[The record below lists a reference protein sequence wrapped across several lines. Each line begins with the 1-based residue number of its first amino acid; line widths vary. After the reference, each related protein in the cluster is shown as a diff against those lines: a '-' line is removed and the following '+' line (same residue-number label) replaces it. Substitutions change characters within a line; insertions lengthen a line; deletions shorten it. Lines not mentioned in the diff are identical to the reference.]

1 MTLRHLQ
8 RTMARAVLPAPVDAT
23 VGSVSLLP
31 HQQQAVARLL
41 RALRWYRGALLAD
54 DVGLGKTFSALAV
67 ATRYR
72 HVHVLVPAGLLA
84 MWRSALMRTG
94 QSHVT
99 LHSLH
104 AASRGAPDLGPTSP
118 DTLVIIDEAHALR
131 NANTA
136 RYRHVASAVA
146 GNHVLLLSATPLHN
160 APRDLS
166 TIIGLFLGA
175 RSLRLREEQLA
186 QLVVRR
192 DAGLLDAGAV
202 TPEAVTTEA
211 VDPEAVD
218 SAPVPADAPVSPP
231 YLTSRPIARRHR
243 ALIMPQ
249 HRATLDAILALPA
262 PMPAR
267 DGAVATALIKL
278 GLLRAWCSSDAALTH
293 AIIRRILRTEA
304 LQAAL
309 QSDRHPTQQELRA
322 WAVGD
327 DHMQL
332 AFPELMVAPT
342 PTIVP
347 PVQAVG
353 QHLEA
358 LRTLRA
364 LHSQTSDAD
373 RLRTET
379 LRRIRRAHADTPI
392 VAFSQYTRTVQALYR
407 ALSDI
412 AGVGMIAGST
422 ARIASGAVTRTELLE
437 HFAPRAHGRPPPPS
451 HQAVRLLLTTDLL
464 AVGVNLQDAA
474 VVVHLDLPWTAALE
488 AQRVGRIVRIGSS
501 HAEVHVYRL
510 AASTPLRQALRTEQ
524 RLARKLLLTRRLVGG
539 ASHAPQVARASRASA
554 ADAQSAW
561 LATLTRWASGTP
573 PRRQSDAS
581 PSVNTSGARQ
591 RVYRRCITVALPTE
605 RIPRVYRTHDPAGPI
620 APLPMGGAIDALV
633 LVHIGT
639 RHTLLRIVRTR
650 RGWCVSMRAAC
661 LSAVAGAL
669 DGIVS
674 QTDEAAPPVSVRPLA
689 PHVSATLARVVRR
702 WHARRSAAA
711 LAGRRTTADITDSLT
726 GQHRTALQ
734 WLQRVVTSLSTIE
747 RAALRQEIGA
757 ARACIEGAR
766 GAAAL
771 EALSQWMRAVHPG
784 KGGPPRPVV
793 DQLRQWQAYEV
804 LVRTAGSSPG
814 RPDGATPP
822 RAAPGSL
829 HCVIAA
835 VIAITVEG

>member
-8 RTMARAVLPAPVDAT
+8 RTMARAVLPEPVAGT
-23 VGSVSLLP
+23 LGSVTLLP

-54 DVGLGKTFSALAV
+54 DVGLGKTYSALAV

-84 MWRSALMRTG
+84 MWRSALTRTG
-94 QSHVT
+94 QSHVA

-104 AASRGAPDLGPTSP
+104 ATSRAAPDLGPASP

-136 RYRHVASAVA
+136 RYRHVASAVS
-146 GNHVLLLSATPLHN
+146 GTHVLLLSATPLHN
-160 APRDLS
+160 SPGDLS

-175 RSLRLREEQLA
+175 RSLRLRDDQLA

-192 DAGLLDAGAV
+192 DAELLDSAATGSSAV
-202 TPEAVTTEA
+202 GSALA
-211 VDPEAVD
+211 AAA
-218 SAPVPADAPVSPP
+218 APVPPP
-231 YLTSRPIARRHR
+231 YVASRPVVRRHR

-249 HRATLDAILALPA
+249 HAATLDAILALPA

-278 GLLRAWCSSDAALTH
+278 GLLRAWCSSDAALMH
-293 AIIRRILRTEA
+293 AIVRRILRTEA

-342 PTIVP
+342 STVVP
-347 PVQAVG
+347 PVQAVAH
-353 QHLEA
+353 HLAA

-364 LHSQTSDAD
+364 LHGQSTDAD
-373 RLRTET
+373 RLRTEA

-437 HFAPRAHGRPPPPS
+437 HFAPRAHGRPPPPA
-451 HQAVRLLLTTDLL
+451 HKAVTLLLTTDLL

-488 AQRVGRIVRIGSS
+488 AQRVGRLVRIGSS
-501 HAEVHVYRL
+501 HAAVHVYRL
-510 AASTPLRQALRTEQ
+510 AASTPLRHALRTEE
-524 RLARKLLLTRRLVGG
+524 RLARKLLLTRRHVGG
-539 ASHAPQVARASRASA
+539 ASRAPHAARASRASA

-561 LATLTRWASGTP
+561 FATLTRWASGTP
-573 PRRQSDAS
+573 TRRRRPSS
-581 PSVNTSGARQ
+581 PSVDTSGVRH
-591 RVYRRCITVALPTE
+591 RVHHRCMTVALPME
-605 RIPRVYRTHDPAGPI
+605 CIHRVHSASDTTGPM
-620 APLPMGGAIDALV
+620 APLPTRDTIDALV

-639 RHTLLRIVRTR
+639 RRMMLRVVRTR
-650 RGWCVSMRAAC
+650 RGWRVSMRAAC
-661 LSAVAGAL
+661 LSAVARAL
-669 DGIVS
+669 DCIAS
-674 QTDEAAPPVSVRPLA
+674 QADEASPPVSFPPLA
-689 PHVSATLARVVRR
+689 PRVSARLARVVRR

-711 LAGRRTTADITDSLT
+711 LAGHRTTADITDSLT
-726 GQHRTALQ
+726 AQHRTAMQ
-734 WLQRVVTSLSTIE
+734 WLQRVVTSLSAVE

-771 EALSQWMRAVHPG
+771 EALNQWMRAVHAVTGRPC
-784 KGGPPRPVV
+784 RPVV
-793 DQLRQWQAYEV
+793 DQLRQWQSYPV
-804 LVRTAGSSPG
+804 LARTADPSSG
-814 RPDGATPP
+814 GPDSMTPP
-822 RAAPGSL
+822 HAVPGSVR
-829 HCVIAA
+829 CVITA
-835 VIAITVEG
+835 VIAITVET

>member
-8 RTMARAVLPAPVDAT
+8 RTMARAVLPEPVAGT
-23 VGSVSLLP
+23 LGSVTLLP

-54 DVGLGKTFSALAV
+54 DVGLGKTYSALAV

-72 HVHVLVPAGLLA
+72 HVHVLAPAGLLA
-84 MWRSALMRTG
+84 MWRSALTRTG
-94 QSHVT
+94 QSHVA

-104 AASRGAPDLGPTSP
+104 AASRAAPDLGPASP

-136 RYRHVASAVA
+136 RYRHVASAVS

-160 APRDLS
+160 SPGDLS
-166 TIIGLFLGA
+166 TLIGLFLGA
-175 RSLRLREEQLA
+175 RSIRLRDDQLA

-192 DAGLLDAGAV
+192 DAGLLDSG
-202 TPEAVTTEA
+202 TTNPGDA
-211 VDPEAVD
+211 DSGDAD
-218 SAPVPADAPVSPP
+218 SAPAAATSPVPPP
-231 YLTSRPIARRHR
+231 YAVSRPVVRRHR

-249 HRATLDAILALPA
+249 DRATLDAILALPA

-293 AIIRRILRTEA
+293 AIVRRILRTEA

-322 WAVGD
+322 WAVGE

-332 AFPELMVAPT
+332 AFPELMAAPI
-342 PTIVP
+342 PTAVP
-347 PVQAVG
+347 PAESIRH
-353 QHLEA
+353 HLEA
-358 LRTLRA
+358 LHALRA
-364 LHSQTSDAD
+364 LHSQSGDAD
-373 RLRTET
+373 RLRADT
-379 LRRIRRAHADTPI
+379 LRRIRRAHPDTPI

-412 AGVGMIAGST
+412 AGVGMIAGSS

-451 HQAVRLLLTTDLL
+451 HQAVTLLLTTDLL

-501 HAEVHVYRL
+501 HAAVHVYRL
-510 AASTPLRQALRTEQ
+510 AASAPLRHALRTEE
-524 RLARKLLLTRRLVGG
+524 RLARKVLLARRHVGG
-539 ASHAPQVARASRASA
+539 ASRAPHAGRASRLSA

-561 LATLTRWASGTP
+561 FATLTRWASGTP
-573 PRRQSDAS
+573 TPHRRHFSKSVETSGGRHRAPRR
-581 PSVNTSGARQ
+581 
-591 RVYRRCITVALPTE
+591 CMTVALPVECVRRLHSAGDT
-605 RIPRVYRTHDPAGPI
+605 AGPI
-620 APLPMGGAIDALV
+620 APLLTRGAIDALV

-639 RHTLLRIVRTR
+639 RRMMLRVVRTR
-650 RGWCVSMRAAC
+650 RGWRVSMRAAC
-661 LSAVAGAL
+661 LSQMARAL
-669 DGIVS
+669 DSVS
-674 QTDEAAPPVSVRPLA
+674 DQTDDGSAQRVSVRPST
-689 PHVSATLARVVRR
+689 PRVRARLGHVVRR
-702 WHARRSAAA
+702 WHAMRSAAA
-711 LAGRRTTADITDSLT
+711 LAGHRTTADITDSPT

-734 WLQRVVTSLSTIE
+734 WLQRIVSSLSTVE

-771 EALSQWMRAVHPG
+771 DALKQWMRAVHG
-784 KGGPPRPVV
+784 VKGDPPWSVV
-793 DQLRQWQAYEV
+793 DQLRQWQSYEV
-804 LVRTAGSSPG
+804 LARTAGPSSG
-814 RPDGATPP
+814 GPDWVTPP
-822 RAAPGSL
+822 HDAPGSVR
-829 HCVIAA
+829 CVIAA
-835 VIAITVEG
+835 LIAISVEA